1 MVEIFDRSN
10 IKVGKTIK
18 LSNLIQSSGVTPSNM
33 CMTKRIGIISL
44 YRSFRPQGGISPEA
58 LFTAQLELLKGAITN
73 NCFVMGEFNL
83 DVKMELR
90 NYYLYKVL
98 FGLLTN
104 FINENNLVQLVNF
117 ETWTRTLNGIRKEST
132 LDHIYTGDA
141 TLDNEVTFKIPT
153 FGDHYLIIAQL
164 NISTTKSMA
173 SHCKRN
179 WCIKG
184 QESTPYEALL
194 VIAGLLFNF
203 TIVKMRGPNKSLNP
217 KSSYL
222 FSLKN
227 SCLARI

>member
-98 FGLLTN
+98 FGL
-104 FINENNLVQLVNF
+104 
-117 ETWTRTLNGIRKEST
+117 
-132 LDHIYTGDA
+132 
-141 TLDNEVTFKIPT
+141 
-153 FGDHYLIIAQL
+153 
-164 NISTTKSMA
+164 
-173 SHCKRN
+173 
-179 WCIKG
+179 
-184 QESTPYEALL
+184 
-194 VIAGLLFNF
+194 
-203 TIVKMRGPNKSLNP
+203 
-217 KSSYL
+217 
-222 FSLKN
+222 
-227 SCLARI
+227 